1 MQGVAMYEARHR
13 TMKTDP
19 QRRLAI
25 DGFRLVEGG
34 HNTFALV
41 EFDVTG
47 IRAALRAKRREGGG
61 GSLFAFFVK
70 AIAVTLARYPAFN
83 AMVDRR
89 RTTVFLGV
97 DVNVPVEVPGAGAN
111 KSYIIR
117 DADTKSLRA
126 IHDEIEAA
134 RTRRGDAIGFVGS
147 ERAARLLA
155 ALPAWLVLPF
165 FRLLLRD
172 HERVRRLSG
181 TVFVTSV
188 AMSEGL
194 TSYILPFIGG
204 PKASSFALGGTTKK
218 PAVLGGSVEI
228 REFVSFTASFNHDL
242 IDGAPAGRFIAE
254 LRRLIERGYRVL
266 LE

>member
-1 MQGVAMYEARHR
+1 MHARRHSTR
-13 TMKTDP
+13 STEP
-19 QRRLAI
+19 LRRLAI

-34 HNTFALV
+34 HSTFALL

-47 IRAALRAKRREGGG
+47 LRAALRSRRREGGG

-70 AIAVTLARYPAFN
+70 AIAATLARYPAFN

-89 RTTVFLGV
+89 RTTIFCGV
-97 DVNVPVEVPGAGAN
+97 DVNVPIEVPEAGAN
-111 KSYIIR
+111 KSCVIR
-117 DADTKSLRA
+117 DAETKSLKA

-134 RTRRGDAIGFVGS
+134 RTRRGDALGFVGS

-172 HERVRRLSG
+172 HGRVRRLSG
-181 TVFVTSV
+181 TVFVSSV

-194 TSYILPFIGG
+194 TGFILPYIGG
-204 PKASSFALGGTTKK
+204 PKASSFAVGGTVKK
-218 PAVLGGSVEI
+218 PAVVGGSVEI

-242 IDGAPAGRFIAE
+242 IDGAPAARFITE
-254 LRRLIERGYRVL
+254 LRRMVERDYGEL
-266 LE
+266 LG

>member
-1 MQGVAMYEARHR
+1 MRARSHQAKKTEAL
-13 TMKTDP
+13 
-19 QRRLAI
+19 RRLAI

-34 HNTFALV
+34 HNTFALL

-47 IRAALRAKRREGGG
+47 LRAALRARRREGSG

-70 AIAVTLARYPAFN
+70 AIAASLARYPAFN

-89 RTTVFLGV
+89 RTTIFSGV
-97 DVNVPVEVPGAGAN
+97 DVNVPIELPGAGAN
-111 KSYIIR
+111 KSYVIR
-117 DADTKSLRA
+117 DADTKSLKA

-134 RTRRGDAIGFVGS
+134 RTRRGDALGFVGS
-147 ERAARLLA
+147 ERAARVLA

-172 HERVRRLSG
+172 HGRVRRLSG

-194 TSYILPFIGG
+194 TGFILPYIGG
-204 PKASSFALGGTTKK
+204 PKASSFAVGGTVKK
-218 PAVLGGSVEI
+218 PAVVGGAVEI
-228 REFVSFTASFNHDL
+228 REFISFTAAFNHDL
-242 IDGAPAGRFIAE
+242 IDGAPAARFIAE
-254 LRRLIERGYRVL
+254 LRRAVERDYAALID
-266 LE
+266 